1 MSEAAILKIKYLPW
15 IIVAVLLILLAIG
28 ILTRPDP
35 TDTNGYVKEY
45 EAAIS
50 KRDDQIKAKT
60 AQVDRLVIEV
70 EKRDSMHAEN
80 ERRLKTALNAKSKEV
95 DRLLKNPIVIAV
107 RESTPE
113 IDSLITDLQYKI
125 DFQSS
130 YIQELDSA
138 YTGLRVDFDKLK
150 NNFDE
155 QIKLYQENFEAQK
168 LINESD
174 RKQLRKV
181 RRQLRVMKAVA
192 ILGTVGGIFLGSR

>member
-1 MSEAAILKIKYLPW
+1 MFKYLPW

-28 ILTRPDP
+28 ILTRPDSP
-35 TDTNGYVKEY
+35 DTNGYVKEY

-60 AQVDRLVIEV
+60 AQVERLVLEV